1 MKKFMSAAIAS
12 LIALSAYGADFEKQI
27 PMRDKGAATYYVQ
40 SNIDG
45 YGAVELMVD
54 TGSGYMTIN
63 EQTLAVLQQQGRAT
77 FVKQLSGV
85 MADGSRKVVPVYMI
99 SSINIGG
106 ECVINNIEAAV
117 FPGNTRH
124 ILGLNALKQV
134 APFGMSVEPPTL
146 LLSNCKSPSTAAQA
160 PSVRTVAAQ

>member
-1 MKKFMSAAIAS
+1 MKKLLSAAIAS
-12 LIALSAYGADFEKQI
+12 LVALSAYGADFDKRI
-27 PMRDKGAATYYVQ
+27 PMLDKGAATFYVQ
-40 SNIDG
+40 SNIEGFGVVD
-45 YGAVELMVD
+45 LMVD

-63 EQTLAVLQQQGRAT
+63 EQTLAVLQDQGRAK

-85 MADGSRKVVPVYMI
+85 MADGTRKIVPVYVLT
-99 SSINIGG
+99 SVNIGG

-134 APFGMSVEPPTL
+134 APFGIAVEPPTL
-146 LLSNCKSPSTAAQA
+146 LLSNCRPPTTAHTPTMRTIAAQ
-160 PSVRTVAAQ
+160 